1 MSTPVPVDP
10 QTPPKPSNGSLG
22 VGILI
27 AWSCLIGGYFVVGI
41 AVSAIASL
49 SSSLAAGL
57 AMLLA
62 LLPWI
67 LMVVFAVRFSQR
79 GESRTALGIGVGVGS
94 ILGVALLLVAACF
107 GLLSNANFH

>member
-1 MSTPVPVDP
+1 MS
-10 QTPPKPSNGSLG
+10 
-22 VGILI
+22 
-27 AWSCLIGGYFVVGI
+27 AWSCLIAGYFDVGI
-41 AVSAIASL
+41 AVRAFASQ
-49 SSSLAAGL
+49 STSLAACL

-79 GESRTALGIGVGVGS
+79 GESRTALGIGVGFGS